1 MKILKTLKK
10 TPMLI
15 VFIFILLFLTPTALV
30 SPGENRNRA
39 VVTAV
44 GIDKLDDGLEISF
57 LTFIPTANQS
67 YKETNSV
74 ISGKGNS
81 VAEAVYEAELTL
93 GRKIGLSHARTTVI
107 GESILDE
114 DITKYVNYLSRI
126 SVLPEN
132 SVMVSTND
140 TAKEFLITAQSLSA
154 NIGLKLEQLIHF
166 NAENIFVTDTTIESF
181 YDGYYSEDRASIIGY
196 LELENL
202 EGTPGQVTTSQDT
215 SSSGGGSGGSGGS
228 GGGSGQDGEGGSG
241 GSGGD
246 TSSQEQKQIWNR
258 GDTVILKNGKKV
270 LKLSVEQLNGIN
282 IINQKISRQTIF
294 LPNVT
299 DGVYN
304 GADLTYILRNKQ
316 VRTATKFENGHPIFK
331 AYLVAGVELVEIN
344 NVKRAE
350 KVNTEF
356 SEISPVIESL
366 IQDKLR
372 KEFAATL
379 KLLRLNKADIL
390 EVRDKF
396 LQDNRKEF
404 EKFLERLEDPEDYL
418 NHITFKFVIDV
429 QAD

>member
-1 MKILKTLKK
+1 M
-10 TPMLI
+10 
-15 VFIFILLFLTPTALV
+15 
-30 SPGENRNRA
+30 
-39 VVTAV
+39 
-44 GIDKLDDGLEISF
+44 
-57 LTFIPTANQS
+57 
-67 YKETNSV
+67 
-74 ISGKGNS
+74 
-81 VAEAVYEAELTL
+81 
-93 GRKIGLSHARTTVI
+93 
-107 GESILDE
+107 
-114 DITKYVNYLSRI
+114 
-126 SVLPEN
+126 
-132 SVMVSTND
+132 
-140 TAKEFLITAQSLSA
+140 
-154 NIGLKLEQLIHF
+154 
-166 NAENIFVTDTTIESF
+166 
-181 YDGYYSEDRASIIGY
+181 
-196 LELENL
+196 
-202 EGTPGQVTTSQDT
+202 
-215 SSSGGGSGGSGGS
+215 
-228 GGGSGQDGEGGSG
+228 
-241 GSGGD
+241 
-246 TSSQEQKQIWNR
+246 
-258 GDTVILKNGKKV
+258 
-270 LKLSVEQLNGIN
+270 
-282 IINQKISRQTIF
+282 
-294 LPNVT
+294 T

>member
-228 GGGSGQDGEGGSG
+228 GGVSVQDGEVGSG
-241 GSGGD
+241 VSCGD
-246 TSSQEQKQIWNR
+246 TSSQ
-258 GDTVILKNGKKV
+258 
-270 LKLSVEQLNGIN
+270 
-282 IINQKISRQTIF
+282 
-294 LPNVT
+294 
-299 DGVYN
+299 
-304 GADLTYILRNKQ
+304 
-316 VRTATKFENGHPIFK
+316 
-331 AYLVAGVELVEIN
+331 
-344 NVKRAE
+344 
-350 KVNTEF
+350 
-356 SEISPVIESL
+356 
-366 IQDKLR
+366 
-372 KEFAATL
+372 
-379 KLLRLNKADIL
+379 
-390 EVRDKF
+390 
-396 LQDNRKEF
+396 
-404 EKFLERLEDPEDYL
+404 
-418 NHITFKFVIDV
+418 
-429 QAD
+429 